1 MTPYLWLR
9 RFLTTMTGVYVYR
22 YRYISLF
29 TFVYLMGLINE
40 LIAGQELVT
49 LLPSQSWDWRKSV
62 LINGNH
68 RKVGGNTGPCAS
80 ELLTY
85 FAVSVPSQIVNSEG
99 S

>member
-1 MTPYLWLR
+1 
-9 RFLTTMTGVYVYR
+9 MTGVYVYR

-68 RKVGGNTGPCAS
+68 RKVGGNTGRCAS